1 MKKERLHIG
10 TSGWSYKHWKGL
22 FYPPEVK
29 TTDWFNYYTQFF
41 DSAEINTSF
50 YHLPKQQTVINWAAK
65 APSGFTFCAKL
76 SRYITHLKKLRDV
89 DEPLQRFFELFEPLK

>member
-1 MKKERLHIG
+1 
-10 TSGWSYKHWKGL
+10 KGL

-29 TTDWFNYYTQFF
+29 TADWFNYYTQFF

-65 APSGFTFCAKL
+65 APSGFTF
-76 SRYITHLKKLRDV
+76 
-89 DEPLQRFFELFEPLK
+89 